1 MSSATKK
8 PTIRC
13 MLDVSL
19 EGVFFNP
26 SRPEGIKFAVG
37 AGRRTK
43 LLLRPQ
49 HPDKAFDRELEL
61 KVIGRFEVAAFE
73 RQFIASLIAKR
84 FLSYPD
90 MGFALP
96 LVGQSKRVLID
107 NNGNISD
114 GYIPRRDLYPRSLQ
128 LKCSEIEND
137 LKGIAARFFKLLRW
151 QQAIEGPPQPMSSA
165 TLYWQV
171 ERGPFYFVGQARAQP
186 VTSPWPAGIMWDE
199 QDRVALSQLWK
210 KKKAEEPIAH
220 ELLREAN
227 HLAEDTPLSALLI
240 AASALEVGAKSYV
253 SALVPAAE
261 WLVENLP
268 APPTYKIL
276 KDYIS
281 QLPTRVAVDWSKL
294 KKLFTTAKELAEER
308 NKVTHSTGHVPSKEK
323 LQTFLN
329 CVSELLY
336 IIDVSQG
343 HEWAKDHVTK
353 ATRGMLGWTLSRKR
367 SGRGFVTLRIGD

>member
-171 ERGPFYFVGQARAQP
+171 KRGPFYFVGQARAQP
-186 VTSPWPAGIMWDE
+186 VTTPWPAGI
-199 QDRVALSQLWK
+199 SGTSK
-210 KKKAEEPIAH
+210 IAS
-220 ELLREAN
+220 RYRN
-227 HLAEDTPLSALLI
+227 S
-240 AASALEVGAKSYV
+240 GKRRRRKS
-253 SALVPAAE
+253 P
-261 WLVENLP
+261 
-268 APPTYKIL
+268 
-276 KDYIS
+276 
-281 QLPTRVAVDWSKL
+281 LPTSYY
-294 KKLFTTAKELAEER
+294 ER
-308 NKVTHSTGHVPSKEK
+308 LIT
-323 LQTFLN
+323 
-329 CVSELLY
+329 
-336 IIDVSQG
+336 
-343 HEWAKDHVTK
+343 
-353 ATRGMLGWTLSRKR
+353 
-367 SGRGFVTLRIGD
+367 